1 MFSKDIIIRHV
12 EFLKEVLAILDIKPY
27 LISYG
32 RPILESILNNET
44 KHSAFRVAFVEDV
57 AYGYYRGEDS
67 GAYYPELET
76 TPIAVYD
83 LKATDINCGYYEYS
97 VLEQIRFLFNT
108 GMTYIDS
115 DYILVS
121 YLINNP
127 QLIVDAPAPWFPHLC
142 EVITQYATLDF
153 SILPNNTMGVV
164 QDNIIVA
171 EYNITNISDLP
182 YKSRKS
188 INLFANN
195 RQTES
200 SSSYPVYLNFKL
212 INNLFSNVLKKANHW
227 LEKLCKSKQFQYMS
241 RYITDFFFHFLC
253 KNKRYICKII

>member
-1 MFSKDIIIRHV
+1 MLLSLLCLIVIMFSKDIIIRHV

-27 LISYG
+27 LISY
-32 RPILESILNNET
+32 
-44 KHSAFRVAFVEDV
+44 SAFRVAFVEDV

-212 INNLFSNVLKKANHW
+212 INILLSNPHLLRNRIEGFDNFALFNTLLPDLVDTLFLKGFDWENWA
-227 LEKLCKSKQFQYMS
+227 
-241 RYITDFFFHFLC
+241 R
-253 KNKRYICKII
+253 